1 MNTKKIPARIVERLD
16 NIRGAVATM
25 HEAHVD
31 NRPDKVCAALSTINN
46 EYFSIREYLRQIAE
60 DTDAE
65 TAQQSLALT
74 RRFRVRRSFQ
84 AIRQGNGQASTIRL
98 R

>member
-1 MNTKKIPARIVERLD
+1 MDANQIPTRIVERLD
-16 NIRGAVATM
+16 KIRGAVAVM

-31 NRPDKVCAALSTINN
+31 NRPDKVCVALHTINN
-46 EYFSIREYLRQIAE
+46 EYFSIREYLRQLAE
-60 DTDAE
+60 DTEAE
-65 TAQQSLALT
+65 PVQQSLDLT

-84 AIRQGNGQASTIRL
+84 AIKQGNEQASTIRL